1 MKGMLFDLPHV
12 TEKAKQK
19 ITAAGLSGRCE
30 VVAGD
35 ALVSVPSGGDGYI
48 LVISG
53 GRERTAAE
61 HRALLEKTGFTL
73 TRIIPTQSE
82 VSVIEAVPA

>member
-1 MKGMLFDLPHV
+1 MM
-12 TEKAKQK
+12 
-19 ITAAGLSGRCE
+19 
-30 VVAGD
+30 
-35 ALVSVPSGGDGYI
+35 
-48 LVISG
+48 VIGG

-61 HRALLEKTGFTL
+61 HRALLETTGFTL